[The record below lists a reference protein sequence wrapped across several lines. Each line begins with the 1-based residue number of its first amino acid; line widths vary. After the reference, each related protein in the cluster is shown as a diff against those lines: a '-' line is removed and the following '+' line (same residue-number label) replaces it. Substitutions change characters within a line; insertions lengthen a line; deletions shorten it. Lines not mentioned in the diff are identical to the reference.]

1 MLEPSQR
8 PTWIHLRGDVCGFL
22 RHMPGALLLGTVGWM
37 PITAAA
43 QPSGC
48 PDVCALYSDLLMAPE
63 RALIGSIRTIEKVAK
78 PAPGPRH
85 TRGHWM
91 QRDVFL
97 GSAAFD
103 TTFYVGKGLVQRIEM
118 VSTASQAQC
127 RARTPWAD
135 TIAAMEAWQNQGA
148 VTGKIESGDNVQQSV
163 HWTAEDVDVNMYLSI
178 TTASCVTQVTFKK
191 REVKDASQL

>member
-1 MLEPSQR
+1 MQQGSATTTNPMLEPSQR

-127 RARTPWAD
+127 RAR
-135 TIAAMEAWQNQGA
+135 I
-148 VTGKIESGDNVQQSV
+148 QQSV
-163 HWTAEDVDVNMYLSI
+163 HWAAGGALVHPCPFRAGDVRYPAAPRALS
-178 TTASCVTQVTFKK
+178 SCANARSATGWQ
-191 REVKDASQL
+191 